1 MLKGYRWRISI
12 LAAAAVGGGKWSWI
26 PVAAFMTLGG
36 DDVDDLMQRLG
47 ERVKALAGTWPSYAT
62 LGGVVLYLVGYL
74 TLRFHLT
81 ALGAGFDTTVVDERY
96 LFTGARFVVYL
107 ISLVPSVVL
116 VALIL
121 GALLW
126 LPARLLPK
134 RAREGV
140 AVWVA
145 QPQRLALIGIA
156 FSVFMI
162 QFWMRDCFE
171 LSDLLLRDRLPY
183 DNRLAV
189 WLARNDG
196 AGIALYFTWLVAGCL
211 ISGIVLL
218 AVLRLP
224 ADSDGAGVLRPLF
237 GFLVAVQFL
246 LLPVN
251 YGYLVVDKNL
261 PRVASL
267 DGSTAL
273 KKGTRAWL
281 VWEGKEGVTFLVR
294 RDDGARNLIFV
305 KRDEVKRIDIVAN
318 DPIVHALYSSAGAKR

>member
-1 MLKGYRWRISI
+1 M
-12 LAAAAVGGGKWSWI
+12 
-26 PVAAFMTLGG
+26 
-36 DDVDDLMQRLG
+36 DDLMQRIA
-47 ERVKALAGTWPSYAT
+47 ERVKALAGSWPNYAT
-62 LGGVVLYLVGYL
+62 LGGVVLYLLGYL

-107 ISLVPSVVL
+107 VSLVPNVVL
-116 VALIL
+116 LALIVGVL
-121 GALLW
+121 VW
-126 LPARLLPK
+126 LPTRLLPS
-134 RAREGV
+134 RAREGLSARSDRMV
-140 AVWVA
+140 VWAA

-156 FSVFMI
+156 FAVFMI

-171 LSDLLLRDRLPY
+171 LSDLLLRDRLPQ
-183 DNRLAV
+183 DNRPAD
-189 WLARNDG
+189 WLAANDG
-196 AGIALYFTWLVAGCL
+196 ARMALYFTWLVAGCM

-224 ADSDGAGVLRPLF
+224 VEGEGAGVLRSLL

-267 DGSTAL
+267 DGSTPLAA
-273 KKGTRAWL
+273 GTRAWL
-281 VWEGKEGVTFLVR
+281 VWEGKEGVTFLLR
-294 RDDGARNLIFV
+294 KEDGARNLIFV
-305 KRDEVKRIDIVAN
+305 KRDEVKRVDIVAN
-318 DPIVHALYSSAGAKR
+318 DPIVHALYSSPGAKR